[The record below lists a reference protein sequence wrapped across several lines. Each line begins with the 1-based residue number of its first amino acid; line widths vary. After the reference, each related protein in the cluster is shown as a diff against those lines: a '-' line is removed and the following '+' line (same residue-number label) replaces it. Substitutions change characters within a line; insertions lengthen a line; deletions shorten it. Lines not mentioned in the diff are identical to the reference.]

1 MRNLRFAFLAMLA
14 ALAAVA
20 MTGGATRAQAS
31 CVYVIV
37 WHDTAY
43 FGFYSL
49 EQLPGTRAGMPIDGA
64 ITPDCADTGG
74 PPGSPTDAKASRIQ
88 GLSPDVAIV
97 SGGTTLV
104 AEGYLPQLRS
114 FPLRRRDSA
123 SPDETRNCTTGPP
136 VVINGTADGA
146 LFGLSVRRAS
156 GGVVS
161 NLFIDSHTR
170 VVGLRRHGLPF
181 IGDGQRVRLVAVPCQ
196 VKGAN
201 GPKLVVRRI
210 TAAGP
215 IVGQASAK
223 RVLGKDWDGVSTPV
237 THSSTFWVAALPAAA
252 AAGGWLRHRRL
263 G

>member
-14 ALAAVA
+14 ALAAAA

-31 CVYVIV
+31 C
-37 WHDTAY
+37 
-43 FGFYSL
+43 G
-49 EQLPGTRAGMPIDGA
+49 RARRR
-64 ITPDCADTGG
+64 
-74 PPGSPTDAKASRIQ
+74 DAKAFRIQ

-114 FPLRRRDSA
+114 FPLRRRDNIPS
-123 SPDETRNCTTGPP
+123 DETRNCTMRPP
-136 VVINGTADGA
+136 VVINGTAEGA

-156 GGVVS
+156 GGVVN

-181 IGDGQRVRLVAVPCQ
+181 IGDGQRIRIVAVPCR

-210 TAAGP
+210 TAAGRSSDRR
-215 IVGQASAK
+215 ARSACSA
-223 RVLGKDWDGVSTPV
+223 RTGTACRRRSPSRPRSGSRL
-237 THSSTFWVAALPAAA
+237 LAA
-252 AAGGWLRHRRL
+252 AAGGWRCTAL